1 MPHVCFALLLAA
13 ISVLGHAELKNNK
26 AFSLID

>member
-13 ISVLGHAELKNNK
+13 ISVPVHAELKNNK